1 MICKNLEQKLYRR
14 SGTVIQLKI
23 TFCCCLVIAE
33 IAWKLPYR
41 NLFTMK
47 KKMDPKYTGLQW
59 VHNQKIFS
67 EYVHMTPC
75 VYVMRCAI

>member
-47 KKMDPKYTGLQW
+47 KKWTLSIQDS
-59 VHNQKIFS
+59 S
-67 EYVHMTPC
+67 EYTIKKYSQNMF
-75 VYVMRCAI
+75 I

>member
-47 KKMDPKYTGLQW
+47 KNGP
-59 VHNQKIFS
+59 
-67 EYVHMTPC
+67 
-75 VYVMRCAI
+75 